1 MTVSLV
7 TDLKSSP
14 SERRVYTKL
23 VLTRAS
29 FPKENLAEV
38 GFIRPSLSF
47 PFLLKEKRRRK
58 RKKPSEAAGC
68 FEIYKEGKNGQTKV
82 CLEGSFTLSESG
94 MPSLN
99 KKGRKAKE

>member
-1 MTVSLV
+1 MTASLV
-7 TDLKSSP
+7 ADLQSSR
-14 SERRVYTKL
+14 SESRVHTMVFL
-23 VLTRAS
+23 LNSS
-29 FPKENLAEV
+29 F
-38 GFIRPSLSF
+38 F
-47 PFLLKEKRRRK
+47 PFSVKRKKRRRK
-58 RKKPSEAAGC
+58 RKKTSEAAGC